1 MRVPRRN
8 PRPRTPGSLGNR
20 TDLTA
25 SNLPTGQP
33 YGARTDQAR
42 ALALAPAQPTPT
54 PTPSPMGAPPDPI
67 AAATAQPFSPIGL
80 GEPTQ
85 RPAEPVTA
93 GLPIG
98 AGPGPQ
104 ILGTPT
110 GGPDDQVLFNL
121 YHAYQVA
128 PSEGLRSLIEQME
141 SLRGR
146 TR

>member
-1 MRVPRRN
+1 MPRRTA
-8 PRPRTPGSLGNR
+8 RPRTPGGLGNR

-25 SNLPTGQP
+25 ANLPTGQP

-42 ALALAPAQPTPT
+42 ALSLAPAPTPPSTT
-54 PTPSPMGAPPDPI
+54 PAPITGAPDPI
-67 AAATAQPFSPIGL
+67 AAAQAQPFAPVGL

-104 ILGTPT
+104 VLGTPT

-121 YHAYQVA
+121 YHAYQIA
-128 PSEGLRSLIEQME
+128 PSEGLRALIEQME
-141 SLRGR
+141 SLRAHPH
-146 TR
+146 